1 MMNRR
6 YEDYGYLDVLS
17 SEMSHNQILQ
27 IELMT
32 MFPHTKTLPHLH
44 FTEQVLYV
52 IRGNGYSIVDGER
65 INTTSGEVLHW
76 AAGVTHEMFNPG
88 SEEFKALLIISPD
101 LQNIVSPDLQS
112 IDEFLDLDAGTSSV
126 DKAEAIEYMCAAV
139 DAFRSQL
146 ADTTYNPYMVLDVD
160 GIVLLKAGQFP
171 PYCHASCG
179 ESLKQDCAPCMT
191 LCKTC
196 YDEQTRRC
204 PYNLTL
210 FLVPVMMNRTFL
222 GTVMGGFVRTRL
234 GDCTG
239 DMDVFLETPTALR
252 GIQVTLHRISRI
264 LSLHCEFY
272 KMRKDQWLQ
281 RSIIADEQRHQEELA
296 ENLRTAQTQMTDL
309 KINNH
314 FLFNTLNQMASMA
327 LDGGLFPLYQSIID
341 LSRLFRYTLQ
351 NVGNIVSL
359 DVEASSLYAYLE
371 LQKVRYGDNLTL
383 DYEIDTSLE
392 KWQIPFNILMPLA
405 ENTFTHG
412 FADTNIRHLTLRIY
426 EEGTYLH
433 IDIEN
438 NGPALD
444 AEVYKMI
451 KLKLQMSTNHGLPMI
466 YRKLQTYYEDDFLFE
481 LRPAE
486 GGGTV
491 VHIKIPAMKTIGG
504 K

>member
-1 MMNRR
+1 
-6 YEDYGYLDVLS
+6 
-17 SEMSHNQILQ
+17 
-27 IELMT
+27 
-32 MFPHTKTLPHLH
+32 
-44 FTEQVLYV
+44 
-52 IRGNGYSIVDGER
+52 
-65 INTTSGEVLHW
+65 
-76 AAGVTHEMFNPG
+76 
-88 SEEFKALLIISPD
+88 
-101 LQNIVSPDLQS
+101 
-112 IDEFLDLDAGTSSV
+112 
-126 DKAEAIEYMCAAV
+126 
-139 DAFRSQL
+139 
-146 ADTTYNPYMVLDVD
+146 
-160 GIVLLKAGQFP
+160 
-171 PYCHASCG
+171 
-179 ESLKQDCAPCMT
+179 
-191 LCKTC
+191 
-196 YDEQTRRC
+196 
-204 PYNLTL
+204 
-210 FLVPVMMNRTFL
+210 
-222 GTVMGGFVRTRL
+222 
-234 GDCTG
+234 
-239 DMDVFLETPTALR
+239 
-252 GIQVTLHRISRI
+252 
-264 LSLHCEFY
+264 
-272 KMRKDQWLQ
+272 
-281 RSIIADEQRHQEELA
+281 
-296 ENLRTAQTQMTDL
+296 MTDL

-405 ENTFTHG
+405 ENAFTHG